1 MGIIVQFC
9 GLSGS
14 GKTTLANAVSHQFD
28 KEGLKVMVLDGDH
41 YRQTLCKDLGFSKA
55 DRLENVKRIA
65 AEAERLRLQ
74 YDVLILSVINPFEIG
89 RDYISLTH
97 QAEVIWIK
105 CELKT
110 LIKRDTKGL
119 YYKAMLPDKHL
130 EKIYNLTGVNDTFD
144 VPDKPALTIDTTKS
158 LLAACLDQLTFFLK
172 QRIRQSQ

>member
-14 GKTTLANAVSHQFD
+14 GKTTLANAVSHRFEKD
-28 KEGLKVMVLDGDH
+28 GVKVMVLDGDH

-65 AEAERLRLQ
+65 AEAERLRPE
-74 YDVLILSVINPFEIG
+74 YDVLILSVINPFKTG
-89 RDYISLTH
+89 RDYIRLAH

-105 CELKT
+105 CELET

-119 YYKAMLPDKHL
+119 YYKAMLPDEHL
-130 EKIYNLTGVNDTFD
+130 EKIHNLTGVNDVFEA
-144 VPDKPALTIDTTKS
+144 PAKAALIIETTGTP
-158 LLAACLDQLTFFLK
+158 LEVCIDQLTFFLK
-172 QRIRQSQ
+172 QRIRQRQ

>member
-1 MGIIVQFC
+1 MGVIVQFC

-14 GKTTLANAVSHQFD
+14 GKTTLANAVSDQFE

-65 AEAERLRLQ
+65 AEADRLRRQ
-74 YDVLILSVINPFEIG
+74 YDVLILSVINPFKTG
-89 RDYISLTH
+89 RDHIRLTY

-105 CELKT
+105 CELEM

-119 YYKAMLPDKHL
+119 YYKAMLPDEHL
-130 EKIYNLTGVNDTFD
+130 EKIHNLTGVNDTFD
-144 VPDKPALTIDTTKS
+144 VPDQPALIIDTTRS
-158 LLAACLDQLTFFLK
+158 PLEVCLDQLIIFLK
-172 QRIRQSQ
+172 QYISQPR